1 MIDINPTISIITLN
15 VNVLNLSIKRQR
27 LSVFIKNEKKKERPK
42 YILFERNP
50 L

>member
-15 VNVLNLSIKRQR
+15 VNVLNLSIK
-27 LSVFIKNEKKKERPK
+27 SVFIKKEKKKRPK